1 MCETWV
7 RKIPWRRAWQS
18 TVVFLPE
25 EFPWTGKPGRLQ
37 FMGLQRF
44 RHNWV
49 TKHSTATSLLN
60 QQQLFWCKRRKRES
74 QVFDSNT
81 SHPAYYRHGELLSW
95 NCTPFYLPLFLWV
108 EKGRGW
114 LSPPFSTL
122 MINMRLSNSA
132 FTLSP
137 VRIQVLKSVLTF
149 VHLVMILVSPI
160 TFRRALGLTT

>member
-1 MCETWV
+1 MYETWI
-7 RKIPWRRAWQS
+7 RKIPWRRAWQP
-18 TVVFLPE
+18 TPVFLPGE
-25 EFPWTGKPGRLQ
+25 SPWTVENGRLQ

-49 TKHSTATSLLN
+49 TKHSSATSLLN
-60 QQQLFWCKRRKRES
+60 HQLFWWRRRKRES

-95 NCTPFYLPLFLWV
+95 NCTQFYLPLLLWV

-114 LSPPFSTL
+114 FSPPFSTL

-149 VHLVMILVSPI
+149 VHLVMMVVSPI
-160 TFRRALGLTT
+160 TFRWALGMTM